1 MNEFIKLM
9 IEFILRTLMYGIVI
23 WVTGLLFI
31 GAFKINYNFTFLQSI
46 IVYFTI
52 NLITTIVGEKLNI
65 KISKKTD
72 EIL

>member
-9 IEFILRTLMYGIVI
+9 IEFILRTLMYGIII

-72 EIL
+72 ENL

>member
-1 MNEFIKLM
+1 MSEFIKLI
-9 IEFILRTLMYGIVI
+9 IEFILITLFYGLVI

-46 IVYFTI
+46 IIYLIMNT
-52 NLITTIVGEKLNI
+52 ITTIVGRKFNI

-72 EIL
+72 EML

>member
-1 MNEFIKLM
+1 MSEFTKSI
-9 IEFILRTLMYGIVI
+9 IEFILGTLIYGLVI

-31 GAFKINYNFTFLQSI
+31 GVFKINYNFTFLQSI
-46 IVYFTI
+46 SIYFAINTI
-52 NLITTIVGEKLNI
+52 ATIFGGKLNI

>member
-1 MNEFIKLM
+1 MNEFIKLI
-9 IEFILRTLMYGIVI
+9 IEFILSTLIYGLVI

-31 GAFKINYNFTFLQSI
+31 AVFKINYNFTFLQSI

-52 NLITTIVGEKLNI
+52 NLITTIVGEKINI

-72 EIL
+72 ENL

>member
-1 MNEFIKLM
+1 MSEFIILI
-9 IEFILRTLMYGIVI
+9 IEFILKTFMYGIVI